1 MTKRILSWVL
11 LLCVL
16 GLTGCGSQMPVPT
29 PTPAATT
36 SAAPTPT
43 PTPEPTAT
51 PEPTTAPENTEDDAQ
66 GGLPILPI
74 AGGVAALAVIGGVV
88 FYLRRKTRDDGHYH
102 RR

>member
-1 MTKRILSWVL
+1 MV
-11 LLCVL
+11 
-16 GLTGCGSQMPVPT
+16 
-29 PTPAATT
+29 
-36 SAAPTPT
+36 
-43 PTPEPTAT
+43 PTAT